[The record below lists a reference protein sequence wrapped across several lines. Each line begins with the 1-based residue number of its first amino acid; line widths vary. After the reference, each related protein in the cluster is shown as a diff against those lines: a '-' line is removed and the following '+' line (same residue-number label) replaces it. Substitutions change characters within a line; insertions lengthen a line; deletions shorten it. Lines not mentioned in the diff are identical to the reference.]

1 MPEFGDYGTWI
12 LVVTLFPFVI
22 YIVFM
27 YKTDFLK
34 SRHEGIF
41 GSFNPQIENEEKVPI
56 TEGKNERKEEKES
69 DASEIDEK
77 SKDLTQISD
86 EEQIIHVKNN

>member
-1 MPEFGDYGTWI
+1 MDELSSHLLKTFEFFKRLGNTKNYLNGDITSWMRNMG
-12 LVVTLFPFVI
+12 
-22 YIVFM
+22 IV
-27 YKTDFLK
+27 
-34 SRHEGIF
+34 
-41 GSFNPQIENEEKVPI
+41 SFNPQIENEEKVPI
-56 TEGKNERKEEKES
+56 TEGKNEIKEEKES